1 MLAEGFERLPSAAGA
16 LEVTGITFLV
26 LLILELI
33 GVTDIFKRV

>member
-16 LEVTGITFLV
+16 LEVIGITFLV